1 MVTPCT
7 KEGEKMNTPARLD
20 PKPMVENRYEGWLL
34 SHSHIILP
42 VLYIILIILVG
53 SLLAK
58 ILAPLCATEANIY
71 YYHLW
76 KWL

>member
-1 MVTPCT
+1 MVTPHT

-20 PKPMVENRYEGWLL
+20 SKKPEVENQYEAWLL

-53 SLLAK
+53 LLIAKLLAP
-58 ILAPLCATEANIY
+58 ISATEANIY

-76 KWL
+76 E